1 MNPDESRNL
10 SNSLTTP
17 STLAVI
23 SNEIIT
29 YFDTHREK
37 IPLLVIVYLLTIIWI
52 LYLILY
58 HSRIQGIILSYILRR
73 FYFKDTSQI
82 KFDSFSI
89 SFISG
94 SIMFR
99 NLHYIT
105 GSYCVFIKDGCLVF
119 RYWSK
124 ENKKSLIRLKIQL
137 YHLDIQFFSPIRS
150 QTFTEPNNPNDD
162 IQRGSINLSRID
174 DTQSVNTNKSNE
186 EGIFIKRLRSLFPA
200 IEIKVEHVS

>member
-1 MNPDESRNL
+1 MNSYKSLNMTDPNL
-10 SNSLTTP
+10 LSSSSTTP
-17 STLAVI
+17 STLEEI
-23 SNEIIT
+23 SNEILD
-29 YFDTHREK
+29 YFESHREQ

-58 HSRIQGIILSYILRR
+58 HSRIQGIILSHILQR
-73 FYFKDTSQI
+73 FYFKDASQI

-99 NLHYIT
+99 NLHYTT
-105 GSYCVFIKDGCLVF
+105 GSYFVFIKDGCLVF

-124 ENKKSLIRLKIQL
+124 ANKKAIIRLKVQL

-150 QTFTEPNNPNDD
+150 NILSETTNSNEDL
-162 IQRGSINLSRID
+162 QRSSIN
-174 DTQSVNTNKSNE
+174 
-186 EGIFIKRLRSLFPA
+186 G
-200 IEIKVEHVS
+200 

>member
-1 MNPDESRNL
+1 MAMNSTKSFNISDSPI
-10 SNSLTTP
+10 P
-17 STLAVI
+17 STLDVF
-23 SNEIIT
+23 SNEIID
-29 YFDTHREK
+29 YLETHREK

-58 HSRIQGIILSYILRR
+58 HSRIQGIILSHLLRR
-73 FYFKDTSQI
+73 FYFKDASQI

-105 GSYCVFIKDGCLVF
+105 GSYCVFVKDGCLVF

-124 ENKKSLIRLKIQL
+124 ANQKPLIRLKIQL
-137 YHLDIQFFSPIRS
+137 NHLDIQFFSPIRS
-150 QTFTEPNNPNDD
+150 HTSADITDD
-162 IQRGSINLSRID
+162 SQRGSI
-174 DTQSVNTNKSNE
+174 T
-186 EGIFIKRLRSLFPA
+186 G
-200 IEIKVEHVS
+200 